1 MSYWILV
8 EQFGTLRDVSL
19 PYQVTPTTFNC
30 APSQIKNK
38 IGDTLRINFRRTRER
53 IPKKLSELYPVLQF
67 MLTHEICCS
76 YSLDPAPYFLLCD
89 ILFSSA
95 LIVAIYRP
103 ALSFIIVSSLFLTHG
118 AGSIIITMLSL
129 HFHNIICICN
139 SGSAIKDHP
148 TITPTNITTKL
159 SAPLQ
164 SSSNI
169 NKSNLLAL
177 IDEILLSELLF
188 DIERQVESKNINISI
203 VHWPSSSSLL
213 LLLPYTIYNQP
224 DKLVYIK
231 RSFLINID

>member
-1 MSYWILV
+1 
-8 EQFGTLRDVSL
+8 
-19 PYQVTPTTFNC
+19 
-30 APSQIKNK
+30 
-38 IGDTLRINFRRTRER
+38 
-53 IPKKLSELYPVLQF
+53 

-76 YSLDPAPYFLLCD
+76 ICLDPAPYLLLCD
-89 ILFSSA
+89 ILFRSA
-95 LIVAIYRP
+95 LILAIYRP
-103 ALSFIIVSSLFLTHG
+103 ALSFIIVSSMFLTHG

-139 SGSAIKDHP
+139 SSSAIKDHP

-188 DIERQVESKNINISI
+188 NIERQVESKNIISI
-203 VHWPSSSSLL
+203 FHWPSSSSLL

>member
-1 MSYWILV
+1 M
-8 EQFGTLRDVSL
+8 
-19 PYQVTPTTFNC
+19 
-30 APSQIKNK
+30 
-38 IGDTLRINFRRTRER
+38 
-53 IPKKLSELYPVLQF
+53 
-67 MLTHEICCS
+67 
-76 YSLDPAPYFLLCD
+76 
-89 ILFSSA
+89 
-95 LIVAIYRP
+95 
-103 ALSFIIVSSLFLTHG
+103 FIDLW

-129 HFHNIICICN
+129 HNIICNSN
-139 SGSAIKDHP
+139 SGSAINDHP

-188 DIERQVESKNINISI
+188 NIERQVESKNITISISI

-231 RSFLINID
+231 SFLINID

>member
-1 MSYWILV
+1 
-8 EQFGTLRDVSL
+8 
-19 PYQVTPTTFNC
+19 
-30 APSQIKNK
+30 
-38 IGDTLRINFRRTRER
+38 
-53 IPKKLSELYPVLQF
+53 
-67 MLTHEICCS
+67 MLIC
-76 YSLDPAPYFLLCD
+76 LDPAPYLLLCD

-103 ALSFIIVSSLFLTHG
+103 ALSSSPIILTHM

-148 TITPTNITTKL
+148 TITITPTNITTKL

-169 NKSNLLAL
+169 NKSNLLAS
-177 IDEILLSELLF
+177 IDELLLSELLF
-188 DIERQVESKNINISI
+188 NIERQVESKNITISISI
-203 VHWPSSSSLL
+203 VHWPSTSSLQ

-231 RSFLINID
+231 RFLINID

>member
-1 MSYWILV
+1 
-8 EQFGTLRDVSL
+8 
-19 PYQVTPTTFNC
+19 
-30 APSQIKNK
+30 
-38 IGDTLRINFRRTRER
+38 
-53 IPKKLSELYPVLQF
+53 
-67 MLTHEICCS
+67 
-76 YSLDPAPYFLLCD
+76 
-89 ILFSSA
+89 
-95 LIVAIYRP
+95 
-103 ALSFIIVSSLFLTHG
+103 
-118 AGSIIITMLSL
+118 MLSL

-203 VHWPSSSSLL
+203 VHWPSSLSTTMDLSFVTRHNAQRLRHVS
-213 LLLPYTIYNQP
+213 TT
-224 DKLVYIK
+224 VYIPRPIYVYSLQITWFFYYYPTYERFTFLFNK
-231 RSFLINID
+231 RRFNVGSYFNRYLHIGIFTKQ

>member
-1 MSYWILV
+1 M
-8 EQFGTLRDVSL
+8 
-19 PYQVTPTTFNC
+19 
-30 APSQIKNK
+30 
-38 IGDTLRINFRRTRER
+38 
-53 IPKKLSELYPVLQF
+53 
-67 MLTHEICCS
+67 
-76 YSLDPAPYFLLCD
+76 
-89 ILFSSA
+89 
-95 LIVAIYRP
+95 YRP
-103 ALSFIIVSSLFLTHG
+103 ALSSSPIILTHR

-148 TITPTNITTKL
+148 TITITPTNITTKL

-231 RSFLINID
+231 RSFLINIG

>member
-1 MSYWILV
+1 M
-8 EQFGTLRDVSL
+8 
-19 PYQVTPTTFNC
+19 
-30 APSQIKNK
+30 
-38 IGDTLRINFRRTRER
+38 
-53 IPKKLSELYPVLQF
+53 
-67 MLTHEICCS
+67 
-76 YSLDPAPYFLLCD
+76 
-89 ILFSSA
+89 
-95 LIVAIYRP
+95 
-103 ALSFIIVSSLFLTHG
+103 FIDLW

-139 SGSAIKDHP
+139 SGSAIKDP
-148 TITPTNITTKL
+148 TITITPTNITTKL

-177 IDEILLSELLF
+177 IDEILLSELLLN
-188 DIERQVESKNINISI
+188 IERQVESKNITISISI
-203 VHWPSSSSLL
+203 VHWPSTSSLL

>member
-1 MSYWILV
+1 
-8 EQFGTLRDVSL
+8 
-19 PYQVTPTTFNC
+19 
-30 APSQIKNK
+30 
-38 IGDTLRINFRRTRER
+38 
-53 IPKKLSELYPVLQF
+53 
-67 MLTHEICCS
+67 MLIC
-76 YSLDPAPYFLLCD
+76 LDPAPYLLLCD

-139 SGSAIKDHP
+139 SGSTIKDP

-169 NKSNLLAL
+169 NTSNILAL

-188 DIERQVESKNINISI
+188 NIERQVESKNINISI
-203 VHWPSSSSLL
+203 VHWPSSSSL

>member
-1 MSYWILV
+1 M
-8 EQFGTLRDVSL
+8 
-19 PYQVTPTTFNC
+19 
-30 APSQIKNK
+30 
-38 IGDTLRINFRRTRER
+38 
-53 IPKKLSELYPVLQF
+53 
-67 MLTHEICCS
+67 
-76 YSLDPAPYFLLCD
+76 
-89 ILFSSA
+89 
-95 LIVAIYRP
+95 YRP
-103 ALSFIIVSSLFLTHG
+103 ALSSSPIILTHR

-148 TITPTNITTKL
+148 TITITPTNITTKL

-177 IDEILLSELLF
+177 INEILLSELLF
-188 DIERQVESKNINISI
+188 NIERQVESKNTTISI
-203 VHWPSSSSLL
+203 VQPSSSSLL

-231 RSFLINID
+231 SFLIDID

>member
-1 MSYWILV
+1 MWY
-8 EQFGTLRDVSL
+8 TLR
-19 PYQVTPTTFNC
+19 
-30 APSQIKNK
+30 
-38 IGDTLRINFRRTRER
+38 LRPNSGHI
-53 IPKKLSELYPVLQF
+53 
-67 MLTHEICCS
+67 
-76 YSLDPAPYFLLCD
+76 
-89 ILFSSA
+89 SSSP
-95 LIVAIYRP
+95 IVHQ
-103 ALSFIIVSSLFLTHG
+103 VSSLFLTHG
-118 AGSIIITMLSL
+118 AGCVYWSLGWINHYTMLSL
-129 HFHNIICICN
+129 HNHNIICN

-148 TITPTNITTKL
+148 ITTKL

-231 RSFLINID
+231 RSFLINIGWQVSIIYHH